1 MKVKSLFIIA
11 LALIAVAVS
20 SCTTVRLTSWKEP
33 GTSATVSNVMIIA
46 LFERLE
52 FTKPFEENM
61 TSYFKS
67 KGLKASKSL
76 DFMAP
81 NQSLTDEE
89 LKAKVLASGADA
101 VLVFTPK
108 GADKSV
114 NYTPPTYNGFY
125 RGYYGGIY
133 SVSPGYYSEST
144 TYNVQANLY
153 SVSEEKLIW
162 TGDISTTDP
171 GSIEAAT
178 YDISKEIYAD
188 WVRNQIVVSNKE

>member
-1 MKVKSLFIIA
+1 
-11 LALIAVAVS
+11 
-20 SCTTVRLTSWKEP
+20 
-33 GTSATVSNVMIIA
+33 
-46 LFERLE
+46 
-52 FTKPFEENM
+52 
-61 TSYFKS
+61 
-67 KGLKASKSL
+67 
-76 DFMAP
+76 
-81 NQSLTDEE
+81 
-89 LKAKVLASGADA
+89 
-101 VLVFTPK
+101 
-108 GADKSV
+108 V